1 MRFWIHVE
9 TFDLGS
15 PAEKAKK
22 VLEEGAEA
30 CEAARELFK
39 RQELLGGS
47 DHEGRERR
55 HVLHECCDA
64 IQAAV
69 NLMAYMGAD
78 QTEIDSV
85 MEEVRCGNVQ
95 RGRYE

>member
-1 MRFWIHVE
+1 MRVWIHVE
-9 TFDLGS
+9 TFDLGD
-15 PAEKAKK
+15 PDEKAKK
-22 VLEEGAEA
+22 VLEEGSEA
-30 CEAARELFK
+30 CEAAREFLK
-39 RQELLGGS
+39 RTDTLDEL
-47 DHEGRERR
+47 GRGRR
-55 HVLHECCDA
+55 HVIHECCDA